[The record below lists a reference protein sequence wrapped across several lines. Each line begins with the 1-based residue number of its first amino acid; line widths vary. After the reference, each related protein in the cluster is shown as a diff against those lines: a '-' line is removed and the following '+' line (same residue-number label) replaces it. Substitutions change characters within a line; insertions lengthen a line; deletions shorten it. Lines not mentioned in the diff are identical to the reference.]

1 MYNEYFG
8 LSEAPFSI
16 AVNPRYLFL
25 SARHKEALAH
35 LLYGVAGGG
44 FVLLTGEVGT
54 GKTTLN
60 RYFLSQLPDK
70 TDVAIIN
77 NPSLSCEE
85 FLAAA
90 CEAFGLALPEVN
102 SLKSLTD
109 TLHHFLEDNHSVG
122 RRSIL
127 MVDEAQHLA
136 LDVLEQVRLLT
147 NLETD
152 TQKLLQIVL
161 IGQPELMAKLNK
173 PELRQLNQRIT
184 GRYKLG
190 ALSLE
195 ETRQYVEHRL
205 AVAGMAPGVSP
216 FSKSSIQTIHEK
228 TGGVPRLINLLCDR
242 ILLALFARQKKSA
255 DRKIALLAA
264 DELWQTDGGVDVLG
278 SRVGASSNA
287 KLKRLIFVALVLA
300 AAGILAVWWKQQT
313 PTAVPGSL
321 KVKETEL
328 APIDRQSVLP
338 TFESKARPLRALWI
352 SYEGLG
358 TPCADELR
366 LRCLE
371 LADGSWQALAALNR
385 PVLIS
390 LVNEFR
396 EKSYALVHRVNL
408 IEGQVRSIEL
418 LSPEG
423 VIPVDVRRLGALWDG
438 SYLFLW
444 TPPLGFDQALA
455 RGVKSPV
462 VTQVALD
469 FAKLDGAPR
478 PLAQNEFN
486 RLLHER
492 VVAFQAQNG
501 LSTDGV
507 VGRETLIALE
517 AELNS
522 APGVAAIVA
531 ALEAD

>member
-1 MYNEYFG
+1 MYSDYFG

-90 CEAFGLALPEVN
+90 CEAFGLELPESN

-109 TLHHFLEDNHSVG
+109 TLHRFLTDNHGKG

-161 IGQPELMAKLNK
+161 IGQPELMTKLNR

-195 ETRQYVEHRL
+195 ETQHYIEHRL

-216 FSKSSIQTIHEK
+216 FSKGSIQVVHEK

-242 ILLALFARQKKSA
+242 ILVALFARQKKSA

-264 DELWQTDGGVDVLG
+264 DELWQADGAVEVLNSDVGV
-278 SRVGASSNA
+278 SNQAKFKRV
-287 KLKRLIFVALVLA
+287 ILA
-300 AAGILAVWWKQQT
+300 AIFIVTAGVAAVWWNQQNPSSPIAT
-313 PTAVPGSL
+313 L
-321 KVKETEL
+321 QEKVATTVAGE
-328 APIDRQSVLP
+328 APDALP
-338 TFESKARPLRALWI
+338 TYESKTRPLRALWA
-352 SYEGLG
+352 SYDGLG
-358 TPCADELR
+358 TPCVDDLGP
-366 LRCLE
+366 RCLE
-371 LADGSWQALAALNR
+371 FTDGSWQALAALNR

-390 LVNEFR
+390 LVNAYR

-408 IEGQVRSIEL
+408 VAGQVRSIEL
-418 LSPEG
+418 LSADG
-423 VIPVDVRRLGALWDG
+423 TMSADVRRLGALWDG

-444 TPPLGFDQALA
+444 KPPLGFDQAVA
-455 RGVKSPV
+455 RGARGAV
-462 VTQVALD
+462 VTQIARD
-469 FAKLDGAPR
+469 FAKLDRAAG
-478 PLAQNEFN
+478 PLAENEFN
-486 RLLHER
+486 GLLHER
-492 VVAFQAQNG
+492 VVAFQAEHG

-517 AELNS
+517 AALGS
-522 APGVAAIVA
+522 APQASVIVS
-531 ALEAD
+531 ALRAD